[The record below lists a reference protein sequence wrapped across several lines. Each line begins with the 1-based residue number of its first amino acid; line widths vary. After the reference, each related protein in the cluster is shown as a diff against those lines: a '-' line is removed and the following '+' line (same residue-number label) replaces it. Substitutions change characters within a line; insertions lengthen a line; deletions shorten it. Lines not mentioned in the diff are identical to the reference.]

1 MNIISNQCSSVKISV
16 AVLMILCAQSFG
28 WTKKHW
34 SSFHTSPNKSKNFRK
49 KSIKFCSIYTN
60 GMELFMLS
68 VGCEESFVC
77 NEPVLCEALRLVL
90 MSGQMRCHREGGFG
104 KLSPITESTLKET
117 AHGKHYVFTE
127 LNPELTCLDS
137 FTTRKKEWRVW
148 QTKRGVCL

>member
-1 MNIISNQCSSVKISV
+1 MLNHLAGQRNID
-16 AVLMILCAQSFG
+16 LPFILHL
-28 WTKKHW
+28 TRI
-34 SSFHTSPNKSKNFRK
+34 KSKNFRK
-49 KSIKFCSIYTN
+49 KSIKFYSIYTN
-60 GMELFMLS
+60 GMELFILS

-137 FTTRKKEWRVW
+137 FTTRKKE
-148 QTKRGVCL
+148 